1 MTVRQRAGNLQ
12 GSAPDCS
19 PVVLLVIDAI
29 NDFQFEE
36 GREVLKEAYPMADR
50 IRRFKYRARRSG
62 VPTVYVNDNFG
73 RWRSDFR
80 NLVAHCLRR
89 RARGRA
95 VTALLR
101 PDHQDY
107 FVLKPKHSAFYA
119 TTLELLLEQLGTRT
133 LILTG
138 LLADSCILATA
149 HDAAMRGY
157 RLIVPEDCVAARL
170 AEDRRRAL
178 GHMRRA
184 LHADTECSTALDFR
198 VLLRRAKGRR

>member
-1 MTVRQRAGNLQ
+1 
-12 GSAPDCS
+12 
-19 PVVLLVIDAI
+19 
-29 NDFQFEE
+29 
-36 GREVLKEAYPMADR
+36 MADR

-119 TTLELLLEQLGTRT
+119 TTLELLLEQLGART